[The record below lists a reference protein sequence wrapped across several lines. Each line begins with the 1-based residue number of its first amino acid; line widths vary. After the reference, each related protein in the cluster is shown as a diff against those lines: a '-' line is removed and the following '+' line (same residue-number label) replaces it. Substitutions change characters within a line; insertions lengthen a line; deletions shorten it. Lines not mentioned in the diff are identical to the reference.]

1 MRPLPPTRR
10 LLPAVSPIVTAAVV
24 AAALVTTAVV
34 AAGCGTAP
42 APAADGLLVAA
53 GGRLMVS
60 DASGAM
66 ASFDGPPDPV
76 DGVTAAGGRVVAGTA
91 EGVLWTSPAT
101 AVGTPAWEKLAAP
114 APLAA
119 GPTLMALSPLG
130 KELALAVGD
139 LQGKRFDLVLLDIRG
154 GTSRTIPV
162 ARGLNGPPTWMGP
175 ATIAL
180 NVLGPTDHAE
190 IATIDTA
197 SGGITD
203 ESAPATVIAA
213 APDGKRVAVDQPSGD
228 VLIGDVAS
236 WRAGALQSMTRLP
249 ARAGSAVESLAIGP
263 DGGRLAAVRREET
276 GAASL
281 ELYVAINEGW
291 TSVGSHGL
299 TGEGPIAIAWLR

>member
-53 GGRLMVS
+53 GGRLTVS

-66 ASFDGPPDPV
+66 SPFDGPPDPV
-76 DGVTAAGGRVVAGTA
+76 VGVTAAGGRVVAGTA
-91 EGVLWTSPAT
+91 EGVLWKSPET
-101 AVGTPAWEKLAAP
+101 GGGTPAWEKLAAP
-114 APLAA
+114 ATLAA

-130 KELALAVGD
+130 NELALAVGD
-139 LQGKRFDLVLLDIRG
+139 LQGKRFDLVLLEIRD

-180 NVLGPTDHAE
+180 NALGPTDHAE

-203 ESAPATVIAA
+203 ESAAATVIAA
-213 APDGKRVAVDQPSGD
+213 AADGKRVAVDQPSGD

-249 ARAGSAVESLAIGP
+249 ARAGSAVESLAMSP
-263 DGGRLAAVRREET
+263 DGGRLAAVRRDEA

-291 TSVGSHGL
+291 TSAGSHGL
-299 TGEGPIAIAWLR
+299 TGDGPIAIAWLR